1 MNIDAKDLKEI
12 LANQTQQYIKRM
24 IYHDQVRFFQR
35 CKDGLI
41 STSQSTWYTSLT
53 KWRTKIIWSRVGYQ
67 KRCWYLQQVKGS
79 RPSWACKRLVSTLSV
94 LSWQSRCQ
102 GIHWETLYGA
112 EEDKPRP
119 ARPNIQVLQCAA
131 QVPNPQWMWP
141 REECVFEQLQCWSGN
156 QSPRKWA
163 KLQSLKSPLRIKHN
177 SITAWALLDWI
188 QCGKLCFLSLWSL
201 CWKMWSRDI
210 FFSFLFPTFVVQPL
224 REK

>member
-79 RPSWACKRLVSTLSV
+79 RPSWACKRLVSLCQCFPGSQGVREFTEKPYTELKKTNPDLPVLIYKCSNVQHKFPIHNECGQEKNVSLNNFSADQVTRVLENELS
-94 LSWQSRCQ
+94 C
-102 GIHWETLYGA
+102 
-112 EEDKPRP
+112 K
-119 ARPNIQVLQCAA
+119 
-131 QVPNPQWMWP
+131 
-141 REECVFEQLQCWSGN
+141 
-156 QSPRKWA
+156 
-163 KLQSLKSPLRIKHN
+163 
-177 SITAWALLDWI
+177 AWNLH
-188 QCGKLCFLSLWSL
+188 
-201 CWKMWSRDI
+201 
-210 FFSFLFPTFVVQPL
+210 
-224 REK
+224 